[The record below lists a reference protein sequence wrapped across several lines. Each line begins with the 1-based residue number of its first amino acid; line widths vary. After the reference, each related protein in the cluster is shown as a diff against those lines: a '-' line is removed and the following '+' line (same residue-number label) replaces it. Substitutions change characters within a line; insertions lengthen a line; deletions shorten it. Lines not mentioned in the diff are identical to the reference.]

1 MRKTLKNVFLLV
13 IPATHPLL
21 HTLIIS
27 LCTLF
32 GLIWLYAAMRPAQV
46 PTLHPAS
53 VTELTAGVVA
63 DMTSPAF
70 HYAQEW
76 QISPIGADPHEPAD
90 PWVEPAGV
98 LTFTYTG
105 RELALLL
112 APGDYWAY
120 LYLTVDGA
128 PANLLPTIAG
138 NRDSRGDQAAYRTLY
153 APERQSQGQPKGQP
167 TGQWVRVHHA
177 PIPDQPHEVR
187 LEIWRG
193 WGQHP
198 LRGIAIDALPLPPL
212 PAWPGAL
219 LLLLALWLAYFTAPR
234 LYMGINKIVRQAE
247 AEHASRVPVYL
258 LNSHIWA
265 SHARRQWLRSIGLP
279 RWGDRVATTVAPIA
293 VLMIASG
300 VGFSSVPLTF
310 LGLTA
315 LAWAGLQRPVL
326 WLAALLFA
334 LPFYYHY
341 TLPILLGRNLGLI
354 DVGLLGGMIV
364 MGAHRFLQS
373 SHVTDTTAKPDKPA
387 WSQLLLALLVSWALL
402 ATVQAD
408 QQAVALREWRTVF
421 FYALLFALLLK
432 SALSRSPRPVVDQ
445 QILIGAWLGG
455 GLVVALVAIW
465 QYSNDTLLIS
475 AEGVNRVRAFY
486 GSPNNL
492 ALYLERTLGPTLAF
506 ALLSPQRKTQLL
518 WGSAA
523 LIQVVALLL
532 TFSKG
537 ALLLGL
543 PTLLAIL
550 WLGGLV
556 LLRQQG
562 RSTRVL
568 WWLAGAALVAALAML
583 PFLGTE
589 RFQRLF
595 DLQSGTGFLR
605 LQLWRSSWQMLRDHP
620 WFGVGPDNF
629 LYAYRSYY
637 LLPQAWQEPNLN
649 HPHNWLLDWTTR
661 LGLPGLLLAVSWL
674 GVMIRQQWQGIRQG
688 RQAVLSLGLLAAI
701 GAALAHGLI
710 DASYAL
716 PDLMI
721 VWVLLGTR
729 ED

>member
-1 MRKTLKNVFLLV
+1 
-13 IPATHPLL
+13 
-21 HTLIIS
+21 
-27 LCTLF
+27 
-32 GLIWLYAAMRPAQV
+32 MRPTQV
-46 PTLHPAS
+46 PTLHPAA

-63 DMTSPAF
+63 DMSSPIF
-70 HYAQEW
+70 HYAQKW
-76 QISPIGADPHEPAD
+76 QISSIGADPQEPAD
-90 PWVEPAGV
+90 PWIEPAGV

-138 NRDSRGDQAAYRTLY
+138 NRDSRGTPAAYRTLY
-153 APERQSQGQPKGQP
+153 APELQSQGQS
-167 TGQWVRVHHA
+167 TGQWVRVHRA
-177 PIPDQPHEVR
+177 PNPVQLHEVR

-193 WGQHP
+193 WGQYP
-198 LRGIAIDALPLPPL
+198 LRAVAVDVLPPRPLPP
-212 PAWPGAL
+212 WPGAL
-219 LLLLALWLAYFTAPR
+219 LLLLALWLAYFTLPR
-234 LYMGINKIVRQAE
+234 LYIP
-247 AEHASRVPVYL
+247 AS
-258 LNSHIWA
+258 N
-265 SHARRQWLRSIGLP
+265 ARLQWLRSIGLP
-279 RWGDRVATTVAPIA
+279 RWGEHVATTVAPIG
-293 VLMIASG
+293 VIMIAGG
-300 VGFSSVPLTF
+300 VLLVSVPLTL

-334 LPFYYHY
+334 LPCYYRY
-341 TLPILLGRNLGLI
+341 TLPILPGRDLGLI
-354 DVGLLGGMIV
+354 DVGLLGGVVV
-364 MGAHRFLQS
+364 MGAHWLLQPQNAS
-373 SHVTDTTAKPDKPA
+373 NGTAKAAQPA
-387 WSQLLLALLVSWALL
+387 WSQLLLALLVSWALV
-402 ATVQAD
+402 ATLQAD

-421 FYALLFALLLK
+421 CYALLFALLLR
-432 SALSRSPRPVVDQ
+432 SALGSSTRPVVDQ
-445 QILIGAWLGG
+445 YILIGAWLGG

-465 QYSNDTLLIS
+465 QYSSGTLLIS

-506 ALLSPQRKTQLL
+506 ALLSPQRKTQLW
-518 WGSAA
+518 WGGAA

-568 WWLAGAALVAALAML
+568 WGLAGAALMAALAML

-649 HPHNWLLDWTTR
+649 HPHNWLLDWATR
-661 LGLPGLLLAVSWL
+661 LGLPGLVLALGWF
-674 GVMIRQQWQGIRQG
+674 GVMIKQQWQGIRQG

-716 PDLMI
+716 PDLML

-729 ED
+729 EA

>member
-1 MRKTLKNVFLLV
+1 MRKTQKNALL
-13 IPATHPLL
+13 PATTATYLL
-21 HTLIIS
+21 LRTLTIG
-27 LCTLF
+27 LCTLC
-32 GLIWLYAAMRPAQV
+32 GLIWLYVAMRPSQL
-46 PTLHPAS
+46 PTLRPTAA
-53 VTELTAGVVA
+53 TELTAGVVA

-70 HYAQEW
+70 HYAQAW
-76 QISPIGADPHEPAD
+76 QISPLGADPQEPAD
-90 PWVEPAGV
+90 PWLTPAGV

-105 RELALLL
+105 SELALLL

-120 LYLTVDGA
+120 LYLTVDDT
-128 PANLLPTIAG
+128 PANLLPTVAG
-138 NRDSRGDQAAYRTLY
+138 NRDSRGTPAAYRTLY
-153 APERQSQGQPKGQP
+153 APELQSQGQS
-167 TGQWVRVHHA
+167 TGEWVRVHRA
-177 PIPDQPHEVR
+177 PNSIQLHEVR

-193 WGQHP
+193 WGQYP
-198 LRGIAIDALPLPPL
+198 LRAVAVDALPPRPAPP
-212 PAWPGAL
+212 WPGAL
-219 LLLLALWLAYFTAPR
+219 LFLFALWLAYFSLPR
-234 LYMGINKIVRQAE
+234 PAG
-247 AEHASRVPVYL
+247 L
-258 LNSHIWA
+258 LNS
-265 SHARRQWLRSIGLP
+265 ARWQWLRSIGLP
-279 RWGDRVATTVAPIA
+279 QWGERVAPVLAPLAVISIAGGVA
-293 VLMIASG
+293 LGSG
-300 VGFSSVPLTF
+300 PLTC
-310 LGLTA
+310 LGLAT

-334 LPFYYHY
+334 LPFYYRY
-341 TLPILLGRNLGLI
+341 TLPILPGRDLGLI
-354 DVGLLGGMIV
+354 DVGLLGGVVV
-364 MGAHRFLQS
+364 MVAHLLLQPLNAS
-373 SHVTDTTAKPDKPA
+373 NGTAKAAQPA
-387 WSQLLLALLVSWALL
+387 WSQLLLALLVSWALV
-402 ATVQAD
+402 ATLQAD
-408 QQAVALREWRTVF
+408 QQAVARREWRIVF
-421 FYALLFALLLK
+421 CYALLFALLLRN
-432 SALSRSPRPVVDQ
+432 ALSRSPRPIVDQ

-465 QYSNDTLLIS
+465 QYSSGTLLIS

-506 ALLSPQRKTQLL
+506 ALLSSQRKTQLL
-518 WGSAA
+518 WVGAA
-523 LIQVVALLL
+523 LIQVAALLL

-543 PTLLAIL
+543 PALLAIL

-556 LLRQQG
+556 LLHQQG

-568 WWLAGAALVAALAML
+568 WWLAGTALVATLAML

-649 HPHNWLLDWTTR
+649 HPHNWLLDWATR
-661 LGLPGLLLAVSWL
+661 LGLPGLLLAIGWF

-688 RQAVLSLGLLAAI
+688 KQAVLSLGLLAAI

-716 PDLMI
+716 PDLML

-729 ED
+729 AD